1 MNEWPLLIFTFL
13 MQASIGMSLM
23 LGLSAKKLT
32 QTFAEKI
39 NAQFL
44 LWYLFVACVFA
55 GVGLLSS
62 ITHLGVPLNAPNSL
76 LNIFSSWLSREVV
89 FTATYFT
96 FLGLTF
102 LWLWFKKT
110 LSYPL
115 LTLAI
120 IAGLCDVYAMAS
132 IYRYTSMLTWMN
144 DNTYL
149 MFYGAMLTLGAAGYY
164 LLVNLLLRSSTMQIP
179 SRGLWVLWAVIGVSL
194 CIRLVYQPIYEGY
207 LVHTSYNNESVTF
220 PVSSISAYRDIWSLR
235 MTSWVIGICAV
246 AALGM
251 GIFKQMQKA
260 HHQSASQTLVASHS
274 NVYLLVGFM
283 AAIVAEF
290 LLRYCFYYIHI

>member
-1 MNEWPLLIFTFL
+1 MNEWPLLLFTFL
-13 MQASIGMSLM
+13 MQLSIGLSIM
-23 LGLSAKKLT
+23 LGISAKKLST
-32 QTFAEKI
+32 MLTEKI
-39 NAQFL
+39 NTQLL

-102 LWLWFKKT
+102 LWLWLKKE
-110 LSYPL
+110 LSYL
-115 LTLAI
+115 LLGLAI

-149 MFYGAMLTLGAAGYY
+149 MFYGTMLTAGAAGYY
-164 LLVNLLLRSSTMQIP
+164 LLISLLLRFKVGHSSVQIP
-179 SRGLWVLWAVIGVSL
+179 TRGLWILWAIIGVSL
-194 CIRLVYQPIYEGY
+194 FIRLVYQPAYESY
-207 LVHTSYNNESVTF
+207 LVHTSYNNESITF
-220 PVSSISAYRDIWSLR
+220 PIDSIHAYQAIWSLR
-235 MTSWVIGICAV
+235 MTSWVAGMLAV
-246 AALGM
+246 
-251 GIFKQMQKA
+251 I
-260 HHQSASQTLVASHS
+260 V
-274 NVYLLVGFM
+274 VGFGVFRRM
-283 AAIVAEF
+283 RTAPSEVLTSSGQGYLVLGCGCAIVAEF
-290 LLRYCFYYIHI
+290 MLRYCFYSIHI

>member
-13 MQASIGMSLM
+13 MQLSIGLSIM
-23 LGLSAKKLT
+23 LGLFAKKLT
-32 QTFAEKI
+32 AVLDAK
-39 NAQFL
+39 NKSRFL

-76 LNIFSSWLSREVV
+76 LNLFSSWLSREVV
-89 FTATYFT
+89 FTATYFS

-102 LWLWFKKT
+102 LWLWFKKQ

-115 LTLAI
+115 LGLAI
-120 IAGLCDVYAMAS
+120 IAGLCDVYVMAS

-164 LLVNLLLRSSTMQIP
+164 LLVNLLLRFNTNFAAAQI
-179 SRGLWVLWAVIGVSL
+179 SAGGLWILWGVIGFSL
-194 CIRLVYQPIYEGY
+194 LIRLVYQPVYESY
-207 LVHTSYNNESVTF
+207 LVHTSYNNESITF
-220 PVSSISAYRDIWSLR
+220 PIDSIRAYQEIWSLR
-235 MTSWVIGICAV
+235 ISSW
-246 AALGM
+246 LM
-251 GIFKQMQKA
+251 GIFAVVMLGYGIFRQIKFSSKGQGY
-260 HHQSASQTLVASHS
+260 LVAGCCCA
-274 NVYLLVGFM
+274 L
-283 AAIVAEF
+283 VAEF
-290 LLRYCFYYIHI
+290 MLRYCFYVIH